1 MLAKLG
7 AQGAQVSPKL
17 SVPKFISDRFV
28 EYIGRMQETKIG
40 RKRRKQRK
48 VGENE
53 EEGAGNRNK
62 GRPGRRNER
71 KE

>member
-1 MLAKLG
+1 MLAKL
-7 AQGAQVSPKL
+7 GAQVSPKL
-17 SVPKFISDRFV
+17 SVSKFISDRFV
-28 EYIGRMQETKIG
+28 EYIGRMKETKIR

-53 EEGAGNRNK
+53 EEGTGSRNK